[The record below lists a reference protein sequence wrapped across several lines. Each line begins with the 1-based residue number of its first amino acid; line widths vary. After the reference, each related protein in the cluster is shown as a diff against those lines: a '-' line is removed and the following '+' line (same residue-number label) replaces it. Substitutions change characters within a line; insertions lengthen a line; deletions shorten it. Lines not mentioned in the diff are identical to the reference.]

1 MSLRN
6 FTYTA
11 DLEKA
16 AQGSKWN
23 DTLSE
28 VRTVKPEIYDTIDIS
43 AHTFN
48 LDHTLTALLE
58 FENVLYYFLL
68 SDETSKDKEPEFALS
83 ITSILKANGYSYKT
97 TITGLK
103 GTPGCIT
110 ATFMTIPKEKN
121 MEE

>member
-6 FTYTA
+6 FSYTA

-28 VRTVKPEIYDTIDIS
+28 VRTVQPEIYDSIDIS
-43 AHTFN
+43 AHTFP

-68 SDETSKDKEPEFALS
+68 SSDAP
-83 ITSILKANGYSYKT
+83 
-97 TITGLK
+97 TGK
-103 GTPGCIT
+103 
-110 ATFMTIPKEKN
+110 
-121 MEE
+121 

>member
-6 FTYTA
+6 FSYTA

-28 VRTVKPEIYDTIDIS
+28 VRTVQPEIQESIDIS
-43 AHTFN
+43 AHAFTLN
-48 LDHTLTALLE
+48 HTLTALLE

-68 SDETSKDKEPEFALS
+68 SNDTSSGK
-83 ITSILKANGYSYKT
+83 
-97 TITGLK
+97 
-103 GTPGCIT
+103 
-110 ATFMTIPKEKN
+110 
-121 MEE
+121 